1 MSSSTSA
8 GALDFQVLSHSRGW
22 GSHALDPGLD
32 ERLLRFP
39 GVRLLA
45 LPLREAVYCFMGSAN
60 NNIKRNSQM
69 VAAMC
74 AEFDDNLLGSIDGTD
89 YVSCARSWVLFL
101 FLHEH

>member
-1 MSSSTSA
+1 
-8 GALDFQVLSHSRGW
+8 
-22 GSHALDPGLD
+22 
-32 ERLLRFP
+32 
-39 GVRLLA
+39 
-45 LPLREAVYCFMGSAN
+45 MGSAN

-101 FLHEH
+101 FLHAH